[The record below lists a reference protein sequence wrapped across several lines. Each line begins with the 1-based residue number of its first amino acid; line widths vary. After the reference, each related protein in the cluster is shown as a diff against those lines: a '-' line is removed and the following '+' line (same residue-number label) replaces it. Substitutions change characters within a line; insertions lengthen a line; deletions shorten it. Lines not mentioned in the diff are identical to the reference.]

1 MRRLRSAVITLFVV
15 VSFNFFLFRA
25 APGDAVSSFAV
36 TPLSAQARA
45 NLRHEFQLD
54 QPLWRQY
61 LAYLDQ
67 LLHGN
72 LGRSFQ
78 TAQPVSSILW
88 RDLQNTVPMVLLGT
102 VFAAVMGTLLGTM
115 AAWRRGTFFDRSS
128 VGGALALSA
137 LPSQWLGLVGILL
150 FAGVLPTSGRVD
162 DFVSSSGWAHIVD
175 VTRHMILPSATI
187 AVVLLGQYVLLS
199 RAAVLDT
206 LRQDFVLA
214 ARAEGNRDRYVL
226 WRRAFPNALLPM
238 TTVFA
243 LSMGQVVAGSILVE
257 TVFSWPGIG
266 REVYDAVLGRDY
278 PVLEGAFL
286 VLTISV
292 LVCNLCADLL
302 YAKLDPRVS
311 V

>member
-1 MRRLRSAVITLFVV
+1 LITLFVV

-36 TPLSAQARA
+36 TQLSAQARA
-45 NLRHEFQLD
+45 NLRHQFQLD

-78 TAQPVSSILW
+78 TAQAVSSILW

-102 VFAAVMGTLLGTM
+102 VLAAALGTSLGTV
-115 AAWRRGTFFDRSS
+115 AAWRRGTFLDRGS
-128 VGGALALSA
+128 VAGALALSA

-162 DFVSSSGWAHIVD
+162 DFASLTGWAHVGD
-175 VTRHMILPSATI
+175 VARHMILPSATI

-214 ARAEGNRDRYVL
+214 ARAEGHGDRYVL
-226 WRRAFPNALLPM
+226 WRHAFPNALLPM

-243 LSMGQVVAGSILVE
+243 LSIGQVVAGSILVE
-257 TVFSWPGIG
+257 AVFSWPGIG
-266 REVYDAVLGRDY
+266 REVYEAVVGRDY
-278 PVLEGAFL
+278 PVLQGAFL

-292 LVCNLCADLL
+292 LLCNLCADLL

-311 V
+311 A